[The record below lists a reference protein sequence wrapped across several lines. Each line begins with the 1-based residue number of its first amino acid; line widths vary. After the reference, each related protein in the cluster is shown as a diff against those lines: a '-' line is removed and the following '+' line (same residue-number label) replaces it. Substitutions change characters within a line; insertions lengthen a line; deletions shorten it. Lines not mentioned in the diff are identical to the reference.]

1 MAMRNYLE
9 QFEDLHVIEES
20 VEDDSFITKKLRENP
35 TTPFL
40 FENFKGF
47 RVAGNVW
54 ATRDRIAK
62 ALNQTPEDLLL
73 KMLDAMKNPTDFDVI
88 EDAPVLKNV
97 VDDVNL
103 KESPIIQWY
112 PEDGGR
118 YVTSGVVVAE
128 LDGKR
133 NMSFHRMMMLDE
145 TRFAARVV
153 PRHLYAM
160 WKEAIERGEELKIAV
175 AVGLCPSILL
185 PAGMSVSYETDE
197 LRIAAALRLATLGE
211 NVGAIKTGGGL
222 TVPGYAE
229 YILEGRM
236 IDETTKEGPFV
247 DITGTYDKVR
257 DEPVIVIDHI
267 YHMDDPIFHALLPGG
282 REHYLFMGM
291 PREPMIYDSVKKVV
305 PKVGGVRLTEGGCC
319 WLHGV
324 VSIRKQTEGDPKNA
338 IMAAFTGHPSMKRVI
353 IVDEDVDIYDDKDVE
368 WALATRFQ
376 ADRDMLKVKRARGS
390 SLDPSAGETT
400 TKLGL
405 DATKP
410 LGGEGFER
418 ATI

>member
-1 MAMRNYLE
+1 MAMRRYLE
-9 QFEDLHVIEES
+9 HFEDLQVIEEHM
-20 VEDDSFITKKLRENP
+20 EEDSFITRKLRENP

-40 FENFKGF
+40 FEDFRGF

-54 ATRDRIAK
+54 ATRERIAR
-62 ALNQTPEDLLL
+62 ALDQEPDGLLL
-73 KMLDAMKNPTDFDVI
+73 KMLQAMKNPADFDVI

-97 VDDVNL
+97 VEDVDL
-103 KESPIIQWY
+103 TDSPILKWY

-118 YVTSGVVVAE
+118 YITSGVVVAE
-128 LDGKR
+128 LGDRR
-133 NMSFHRMMMLDE
+133 NMSFHRMMILDE
-145 TRFAARVV
+145 TRLVARVV

-160 WKEAIERGEELKIAV
+160 RKEALEMGEELKIAV
-175 AVGLCPSILL
+175 AIGLCPSILL
-185 PAGMSVSYETDE
+185 PAGMSVDYGMDE
-197 LRIAAALRLATLGE
+197 LRIAAALRLSTLEE
-211 NVGAIKTGGGL
+211 NVGATRIRSGP

-236 IDETTKEGPFV
+236 IDETAKEGPFV

-257 DEPVIVIDHI
+257 EEPVIVIERI

-291 PREPMIYDSVKKVV
+291 PREPLIYDAVAKVV
-305 PKVGGVRLTEGGCC
+305 PKVSGVRLTEGGCC

-324 VSIRKQTEGDPKNA
+324 VSIEKQAEGDQKNA
-338 IMAAFTGHPSMKRVI
+338 IMAAFTGHPSMKRVV
-353 IVDEDVDIYDDKDVE
+353 IVDTDIDIYDDGEIE

-376 ADRDMLKVKRARGS
+376 ADRGMLKVKGARGS
-390 SLDPSAGETT
+390 SLDPSAGGTT

-410 LGGEGFER
+410 PGGEGFNR
-418 ATI
+418 AHV